1 MWMAAVAVLLVGC
14 DKRPEAQVTP
24 TTSTP
29 QPQNSIPAKMVQKPQ
44 TELEQMFAAADAL
57 ILWAKTP
64 EELARIK
71 PWRNVTLSPQPNGL
85 KISALSR
92 DPAVLLPEFR
102 GRRAI
107 IKIVIHSPANT
118 ALQLYYKLPG
128 QKSYGLQSIEQKIKV
143 GRNVVYAELL
153 DMTTLIGPLRLDP
166 GKLPGDYLLESFE
179 AKAVSLERTP

>member
-1 MWMAAVAVLLVGC
+1 
-14 DKRPEAQVTP
+14 
-24 TTSTP
+24 
-29 QPQNSIPAKMVQKPQ
+29 
-44 TELEQMFAAADAL
+44 MFATADAL

-71 PWRNVTLSPQPNGL
+71 PWRNVTLSQQPSGL
-85 KISALSR
+85 NISALSR

-128 QKSYGLQSIEQKIKV
+128 QKSYGLQGVAQKIKL
-143 GRNVVYAELL
+143 GRNVVYAELP

-179 AKAVSLERTP
+179 AKALPPAGTP